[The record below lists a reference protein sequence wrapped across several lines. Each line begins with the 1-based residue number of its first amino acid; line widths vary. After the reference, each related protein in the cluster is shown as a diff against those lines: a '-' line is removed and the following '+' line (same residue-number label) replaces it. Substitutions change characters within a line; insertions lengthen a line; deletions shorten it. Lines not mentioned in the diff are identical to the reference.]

1 MRRDIQTC
9 SALLAIA
16 VAIGSAPRP
25 ASAGDLSLHS
35 SADLGIGS
43 VDEDGFALVL
53 LEQGLSFRGFDLVL
67 SGPLRFRIIDTDPQD
82 DGALRGQDW
91 DDPSDFAR
99 IAREVA
105 FRKELDDGVVD
116 VALGE
121 LNGVSVG
128 HGAAVDHYFNSV
140 DMDHYH
146 GGVRLDVGYAGNGVE
161 FVLNDVVA
169 PELLV
174 GRARVAPFA
183 WFLDGDWPRRLELG
197 FTLGSDIAAPRR
209 VMSTADTA
217 IVFGGGDVSLRV
229 LDLAAASL
237 TPYVDVMGMD
247 GDAGVH
253 AGLAAT
259 LTFSEQ
265 KGIVLRAR
273 GEYRRLGSDYH
284 PALLNPFYERSRRF
298 YSRDPAEGGVNTF
311 ADHLAN
317 PETRDPEANGWM
329 ARARTGRTGCCW
341 RRRSPPT
348 TASTSTPCTADA
360 IRTER
365 GPSSPRTRSS
375 GSARAP
381 ASGSRS
387 RRSPSSRGATGGSAA
402 TCRSPTRPRSA
413 WGSTSVIESAN
424 GRRGA
429 RERCNAIVFF

>member
-329 ARARTGRTGCCW
+329 ADARFEIGRAFTFGARFDSEGADRPHWLLLEASLSPNDRFDVHALYGGRDPDGARSIFSEDALIGFGTRARIW
-341 RRRSPPT
+341 KPF
-348 TASTSTPCTADA
+348 
-360 IRTER
+360 
-365 GPSSPRTRSS
+365 
-375 GSARAP
+375 SAFAEF
-381 ASGSRS
+381 S
-387 RRSPSSRGATGGSAA
+387 RRYRRIGGDM
-402 TCRSPTRPRSA
+402 PF
-413 WGSTSVIESAN
+413 AN
-424 GRRGA
+424 ETAFGVG
-429 RERCNAIVFF
+429 IYFSY